1 MFIRVLQSFKQTCV
15 QGVDDFHERHMN
27 RHQSPTTCRRESV
40 AINGAINGLH
50 TYSEDPGR
58 YKAHTMNEY
67 ADGEPEKHVIS
78 KIAVYKSLGKRIRM
92 GGIEGVR
99 GRHHM

>member
-1 MFIRVLQSFKQTCV
+1 
-15 QGVDDFHERHMN
+15 
-27 RHQSPTTCRRESV
+27 
-40 AINGAINGLH
+40 
-50 TYSEDPGR
+50 
-58 YKAHTMNEY
+58 MNEY